1 LVFLE
6 EWLMS
11 AAEPGKT
18 GRRTRTTKAPLA
30 TGAADQSTG
39 LNTPM
44 AEQEKSTETTEKAT
58 STDKGQNGRPEV
70 TALSLKTEPESSSQ
84 SALQLRSSEDSSE
97 IEVVEQFSEAGLRPI
112 AASHLP
118 IYGTILN
125 NRPIMASNLKV
136 VDTSPVGNRPI
147 FASDLVVRDDLTLP
161 GGRPVFASDPHLLE
175 ATQLPGGRPI
185 ASNDLGEAQALMGY
199 ID

>member
-1 LVFLE
+1 
-6 EWLMS
+6 MS

-18 GRRTRTTKAPLA
+18 SRRTRTKASPA

-44 AEQEKSTETTEKAT
+44 AEQEKSTETTQKTT
-58 STDKGQNGRPEV
+58 SSDKGQNGRPEMM
-70 TALSLKTEPESSSQ
+70 ALSLKPEPESHSKG
-84 SALQLRSSEDSSE
+84 ALQLRSSEDSSE
-97 IEVVEQFSEAGLRPI
+97 IEVVEQYSEAGLRPI
-112 AASHLP
+112 AASHLH

-136 VDTSPVGNRPI
+136 IDTSLVGNRPI
-147 FASDLVVRDDLTLP
+147 FASELVVRDDLTLP
-161 GGRPVFASDPHLLE
+161 GGRPVFASNPQLLE

-185 ASNDLGEAQALMGY
+185 ASNDLGEAEALMGY

>member
-1 LVFLE
+1 
-6 EWLMS
+6 MS

-18 GRRTRTTKAPLA
+18 SRRARTTKAPSA

-44 AEQEKSTETTEKAT
+44 AEQEKSTETTEKT
-58 STDKGQNGRPEV
+58 TDKGHGRPEMA
-70 TALSLKTEPESSSQ
+70 ALSLKTEPQPASKG
-84 SALQLRSSEDSSE
+84 ALQLRSGENSS
-97 IEVVEQFSEAGLRPI
+97 IEVVELFSEAGLRPI
-112 AASHLP
+112 AASHMH

-125 NRPIMASNLKV
+125 NRPIMSSDLRV
-136 VDTSPVGNRPI
+136 VDISAVGHHPI
-147 FASDLVVRDDLTLP
+147 FASDLVVRDDLMLP
-161 GGRPVFASDPHLLE
+161 GGRPVFASDPQLLE

-185 ASNDLGEAQALMGY
+185 ASNDLGEAEALMGY